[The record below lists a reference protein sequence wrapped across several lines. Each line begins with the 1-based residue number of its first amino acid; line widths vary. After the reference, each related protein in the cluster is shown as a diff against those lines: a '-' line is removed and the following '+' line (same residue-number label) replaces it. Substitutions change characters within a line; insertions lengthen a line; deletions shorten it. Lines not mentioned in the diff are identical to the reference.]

1 MLPIVLLSV
10 FGIVLLFLGFLK
22 SKTILLPAALL
33 FLLITGVANFLDWNE
48 TYLYFGDMLRT
59 DNLTIVFTAIIL
71 GSAFLVIALS
81 GSFIEDDEAQP
92 AEYYGLIMFSLVGAV
107 MMVGFQNLIML
118 FVGVEILSVA
128 MYILTGSDKRNL
140 RSNEAALKYFLMG
153 AFTTGIMLFGMALLY
168 GATGSFTL
176 AGIGNYAANPQ
187 SGLSLLLYVGLL
199 MLLIGLLFKVSAA
212 PFHFWTPDVYDGAP
226 SIFTAFMS
234 TVVKTAGF
242 AALFRLL
249 SVSFV
254 GVYQFW
260 WVILAVITAIT
271 LVAGNVTAV
280 YQNSFKRMMAY
291 SSISHAGY
299 LLIGL
304 ASLGAQSKQA
314 IVFYSLAYSVATISA
329 FGVLILVAQ
338 RNTQTITREGVGVA
352 GESFDSFNGLAR
364 QNPLLGFAMAVSMLS
379 LAGIPLTAGFWGK
392 FYMFSTAAEKG
403 QIWLLVVAVLM
414 SAIGIYYYFRVI
426 IAMYFRDGA
435 TEPIRVAPFYS
446 YVLLAAT
453 IVTIGLGIV
462 PGLLQ
467 GLF

>member
-10 FGIVLLFLGFLK
+10 FGIALLFLGFLK
-22 SKTILLPAALL
+22 SRAVLLPATLL
-33 FLLITGVANFLDWNE
+33 LLLVTVAANFYDWNK
-48 TYLYFGDMLRT
+48 TYLYFNGMLKT
-59 DNLTIVFTAIIL
+59 DNLSMVFAAIML
-71 GSAFLVIALS
+71 GSAFMVVALS
-81 GSFIEDDEAQP
+81 GSFMETDEAQP
-92 AEYYGLIMFSLVGAV
+92 AEYYALMLFSLVGAV
-107 MMVGFQNLIML
+107 MMVSFENLIML

-128 MYILTGSDKRNL
+128 MYVLTGSDKRNL

-153 AFTTGIMLFGMALLY
+153 AFATGIMLFGMALLY

-176 AGIGNYAANPQ
+176 SGIGAYAANPQ
-187 SGLSLLLYVGLL
+187 VGLSLLLYVGLL

-226 SIFTAFMS
+226 TIFTAFMS

-249 SVSFV
+249 SVSFD
-254 GVYQFW
+254 GVYNFW
-260 WVILAVITAIT
+260 WTILAIITAIT
-271 LVAGNVTAV
+271 LVISNITAV

-304 ASLGAQSKQA
+304 AALGAQTKQA

-329 FGVLILVAQ
+329 FGVLLLVAQ
-338 RNTQTITREGVGVA
+338 QRSTQTLSSGGVA
-352 GESFDSFNGLAR
+352 TESFDSFNGLAR
-364 QNPLLGFAMAVSMLS
+364 QNPLLGVAMTVSMLS

-392 FYMFSTAAEKG
+392 FYMFSTAVERG
-403 QIWLLVVAVLM
+403 QIWLLVIAVLM
-414 SAIGIYYYFRVI
+414 SAVGIYYYFRVI

-435 TEPIRVAPFYS
+435 TERIQIAPVYR
-446 YVLLAAT
+446 YVLVGA
-453 IVTIGLGIV
+453 IIITIGLGIA

>member
-1 MLPIVLLSV
+1 MLVTLAI
-10 FGIVLLFLGFLK
+10 
-22 SKTILLPAALL
+22 
-33 FLLITGVANFLDWNE
+33 NFLDWNKN
-48 TYLYFGDMLRT
+48 YLYFNDMMRT
-59 DNLTIVFTAIIL
+59 DNLSMVFTAIVL
-71 GSAFLVIALS
+71 GSAFLVVALS
-81 GSFIEDDEAQP
+81 GSFMESEEAQP
-92 AEYYGLIMFSLVGAV
+92 AEYYALILFSLVGAV
-107 MMVGFQNLIML
+107 MMITFENLIML

-128 MYILTGSDKRNL
+128 MYVLTGSDKRNL

-168 GATGSFTL
+168 GATGSFTV
-176 AGIGNYAANPQ
+176 AGIGAYAANPQ
-187 SGLSLLLYVGLL
+187 AGLSLLLYVGFL

-226 SIFTAFMS
+226 TVFTAFMS

-249 SVSFV
+249 YVSFD
-254 GVYQFW
+254 GVYSFW
-260 WVILAVITAIT
+260 WTILAIITAIT
-271 LVAGNVTAV
+271 LVIGNITAA

-304 ASLGAQSKQA
+304 AALGAQTKQA

-329 FGVLILVAQ
+329 FGVLLLVAQ
-338 RNTQTITREGVGVA
+338 QRSSQTLSRESTSA
-352 GESFDSFNGLAR
+352 ESFDSFNGLAR
-364 QNPLLGFAMAVSMLS
+364 QNPMLGFAMTVSMLS

-392 FYMFSTAAEKG
+392 FYMFSTAVERG

-414 SAIGIYYYFRVI
+414 SAVGIYYYFRVI
-426 IAMYFRDGA
+426 IAMYFRNGA
-435 TEPIRVAPFYS
+435 TEPIRVAPFYQ
-446 YVLLAAT
+446 YILLIAT
-453 IVTIGLGIV
+453 ILTLGLGIA